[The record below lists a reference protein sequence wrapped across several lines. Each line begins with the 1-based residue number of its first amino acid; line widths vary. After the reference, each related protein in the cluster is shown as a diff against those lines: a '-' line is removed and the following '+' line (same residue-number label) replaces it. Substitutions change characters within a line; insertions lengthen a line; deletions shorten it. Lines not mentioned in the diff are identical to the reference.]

1 MSKFKGEVV
10 FVTPTTSVSDKFK
23 KREVTLKSQDEYPQY
38 VTFQLTQ
45 DKCDLANNLKA
56 GDAVE
61 VSYNLRGRKWE
72 AQDGTIKYFN
82 SIEAWTMSLSS
93 RTEQSPIDNLKKTMD
108 LESSD
113 DLPFWAAGAVRL
125 DEKRDNRNAR

>member
-10 FVTPTTSVSDKFK
+10 FITPTTSVSDKFK

-45 DKCDLANNLKA
+45 DKCDLADNLKT
-56 GDAVE
+56 GEVVE
-61 VSYNLRGRKWE
+61 VNYNLRGRRWG

-93 RTEQSPIDNLKKTMD
+93 KLENSAVDKLRKTFD
-108 LESSD
+108 TTDESSD
-113 DLPFWAAGAVRL
+113 DLPF
-125 DEKRDNRNAR
+125 

>member
-1 MSKFKGEVV
+1 MSI
-10 FVTPTTSVSDKFK
+10 
-23 KREVTLKSQDEYPQY
+23 PQY

-45 DKCDLANNLKA
+45 DKCDLANNLKT
-56 GDAVE
+56 GEVVE

-93 RTEQSPIDNLKKTMD
+93 KVEQAPIDKLTKDMD
-108 LESSD
+108 LESNN
-113 DLPFWAAGAVRL
+113 DLPF
-125 DEKRDNRNAR
+125 

>member
-10 FVTPTTSVSDKFK
+10 LITPTTSVSDKFK
-23 KREVTLKSQDEYPQY
+23 KREITLKSQDEYPQY

-56 GDAVE
+56 GEVVE

-93 RTEQSPIDNLKKTMD
+93 KVEQAPIDKLTKDMD
-108 LESSD
+108 LESNN
-113 DLPFWAAGAVRL
+113 DLPF
-125 DEKRDNRNAR
+125 

>member
-10 FVTPTTSVSDKFK
+10 FITPTTSVSDKFK

-45 DKCDLANNLKA
+45 DKCDLANNLKT
-56 GDAVE
+56 GEVVE
-61 VSYNLRGRKWE
+61 VSYNLRGRRWE

-93 RTEQSPIDNLKKTMD
+93 SQDSGLRIAAFDSKEYLKKKMD
-108 LESSD
+108 LDESSD
-113 DLPFWAAGAVRL
+113 DLPF
-125 DEKRDNRNAR
+125 

>member
-10 FVTPTTSVSDKFK
+10 FITPTTSVSDKFK
-23 KREVTLKSQDEYPQY
+23 KREITLNSQDEYPQY

-45 DKCDLANNLKA
+45 DKCDLANNLKT
-56 GDAVE
+56 GEVVE
-61 VSYNLRGRKWE
+61 VQYNLRGRRWE

-93 RTEQSPIDNLKKTMD
+93 KVANSAVDKLRKTFNTTD
-108 LESSD
+108 ESTD
-113 DLPFWAAGAVRL
+113 DLPF
-125 DEKRDNRNAR
+125 

>member
-10 FVTPTTSVSDKFK
+10 FITPTTSVSDKFK
-23 KREVTLKSQDEYPQY
+23 KREITLKSQDEYPQY

-45 DKCDLANNLKA
+45 DKCDLANNLNT
-56 GDAVE
+56 GEVVE
-61 VSYNLRGRKWE
+61 VQYNLRGRRWE

-93 RTEQSPIDNLKKTMD
+93 RTEQAPIEKLKKTMD
-108 LESSD
+108 LENND
-113 DLPFWAAGAVRL
+113 DLPF
-125 DEKRDNRNAR
+125 

>member
-10 FVTPTTSVSDKFK
+10 FITPTTSVSDKFK

-45 DKCDLANNLKA
+45 DKCDLANNLKT
-56 GDAVE
+56 GEVVE
-61 VSYNLRGRKWE
+61 VQYNLRGRKWE

-93 RTEQSPIDNLKKTMD
+93 KVENSAVDKLRKTLD
-108 LESSD
+108 TTDESTD
-113 DLPFWAAGAVRL
+113 DLPF
-125 DEKRDNRNAR
+125 

>member
-10 FVTPTTSVSDKFK
+10 FITPTTSVSDKFK
-23 KREVTLKSQDEYPQY
+23 KREITLKSQDEYPQY

-56 GDAVE
+56 GEVVE
-61 VSYNLRGRKWE
+61 VSYNLRGRRWE

-93 RTEQSPIDNLKKTMD
+93 KVEQAPIDKLTKDMD
-108 LESSD
+108 LESD
-113 DLPFWAAGAVRL
+113 NDLPF
-125 DEKRDNRNAR
+125 

>member
-10 FVTPTTSVSDKFK
+10 FITPTTSVSDKFK
-23 KREVTLKSQDEYPQY
+23 KREVTLKSQDDYPQY

-45 DKCDLANNLKA
+45 DKCDLANNLKT
-56 GDAVE
+56 GEVVE
-61 VSYNLRGRKWE
+61 VQYNLRGRRWE

-93 RTEQSPIDNLKKTMD
+93 KVENSTVDKLRKTFD
-108 LESSD
+108 TTDESSD
-113 DLPFWAAGAVRL
+113 DLPF
-125 DEKRDNRNAR
+125 

>member
-93 RTEQSPIDNLKKTMD
+93 HTEQSPIDYLKKTMD

-113 DLPFWAAGAVRL
+113 DLPF
-125 DEKRDNRNAR
+125 

>member
-23 KREVTLKSQDEYPQY
+23 KREITLKSTDEYPQY

-45 DKCDLANNLKA
+45 DKCDLANNLKT
-56 GDAVE
+56 GEVVE
-61 VSYNLRGRKWE
+61 VQYNLRGRKWE

-93 RTEQSPIDNLKKTMD
+93 KVENSAVDKLRKTFD
-108 LESSD
+108 TTDESTD
-113 DLPFWAAGAVRL
+113 DLPF
-125 DEKRDNRNAR
+125 

>member
-10 FVTPTTSVSDKFK
+10 FITPTTSVSDKFK
-23 KREVTLKSQDEYPQY
+23 KREVTRKSQDEYPQY

-93 RTEQSPIDNLKKTMD
+93 KVENSAVDKLRKTFD
-108 LESSD
+108 TTDESSD
-113 DLPFWAAGAVRL
+113 DLPF
-125 DEKRDNRNAR
+125 

>member
-45 DKCDLANNLKA
+45 DKCDLANNLKT
-56 GDAVE
+56 GEVVE
-61 VSYNLRGRKWE
+61 VSYNLRGRRWE

-93 RTEQSPIDNLKKTMD
+93 KVENSAVDKLRKTFD
-108 LESSD
+108 TTDESID
-113 DLPFWAAGAVRL
+113 DLPF
-125 DEKRDNRNAR
+125 

>member
-10 FVTPTTSVSDKFK
+10 FITPTTSVSDKFK
-23 KREVTLKSQDEYPQY
+23 KREITLKSQDEYPQY

-45 DKCDLANNLKA
+45 DKCDLANNLKT
-56 GDAVE
+56 GEVVE

-93 RTEQSPIDNLKKTMD
+93 RTEQSSIDKLTKTMD

-113 DLPFWAAGAVRL
+113 DLPF
-125 DEKRDNRNAR
+125 

>member
-10 FVTPTTSVSDKFK
+10 FITPTTSVSDKFK
-23 KREVTLKSQDEYPQY
+23 KREVTLKSTDEYPQY

-93 RTEQSPIDNLKKTMD
+93 KVENSAVDKLRKTFD
-108 LESSD
+108 TTDESSD
-113 DLPFWAAGAVRL
+113 DIPF
-125 DEKRDNRNAR
+125 

>member
-10 FVTPTTSVSDKFK
+10 FITPTTSVSDKFK
-23 KREVTLKSQDEYPQY
+23 KREVTLKSDGEYPQY

-93 RTEQSPIDNLKKTMD
+93 KTEQAPIEKLKKTMD

-113 DLPFWAAGAVRL
+113 DLPF
-125 DEKRDNRNAR
+125 

>member
-45 DKCDLANNLKA
+45 DKCDLANNLQA
-56 GDAVE
+56 GEVVE
-61 VSYNLRGRKWE
+61 VQYNLRGRKWE

-93 RTEQSPIDNLKKTMD
+93 KVEQAPIDKLTKDLD

-113 DLPFWAAGAVRL
+113 DLPF
-125 DEKRDNRNAR
+125 

>member
-10 FVTPTTSVSDKFK
+10 FITPTTSVNDKFK

-45 DKCDLANNLKA
+45 DKCDLANNLQA
-56 GDAVE
+56 GEVVE
-61 VSYNLRGRKWE
+61 VQYNLRGRRWE

-82 SIEAWTMSLSS
+82 TIEAWTMSLTSS
-93 RTEQSPIDNLKKTMD
+93 APVQNKLVNNKAPKNE
-108 LESSD
+108 ESD
-113 DLPFWAAGAVRL
+113 DLPF
-125 DEKRDNRNAR
+125 

>member
-23 KREVTLKSQDEYPQY
+23 KREITLKSQDEYPQY

-45 DKCDLANNLKA
+45 DKCDLANNLKS
-56 GDAVE
+56 GEMVE
-61 VSYNLRGRKWE
+61 VQYNLRGRRWE

-93 RTEQSPIDNLKKTMD
+93 KVENSAVDKLRKTFD
-108 LESSD
+108 TTDESSD
-113 DLPFWAAGAVRL
+113 DLPF
-125 DEKRDNRNAR
+125 

>member
-45 DKCDLANNLKA
+45 DKCDLANNLKT

-93 RTEQSPIDNLKKTMD
+93 KIENSAVDKLRKTFD
-108 LESSD
+108 TTDESSD
-113 DLPFWAAGAVRL
+113 DLPF
-125 DEKRDNRNAR
+125 

>member
-45 DKCDLANNLKA
+45 DKCDLANNLKT
-56 GDAVE
+56 GEVVE

-93 RTEQSPIDNLKKTMD
+93 KTEQAPIDKLTKDLD

-113 DLPFWAAGAVRL
+113 NLPF
-125 DEKRDNRNAR
+125 

>member
-10 FVTPTTSVSDKFK
+10 FITPTTSVSDKFK

-93 RTEQSPIDNLKKTMD
+93 RTEKSPIDKLTKTMD

-113 DLPFWAAGAVRL
+113 DLPF
-125 DEKRDNRNAR
+125 

>member
-10 FVTPTTSVSDKFK
+10 FITPTTSVNDKFK

-45 DKCDLANNLKA
+45 DKCDLANNLQA
-56 GDAVE
+56 GEVVE
-61 VSYNLRGRKWE
+61 VQYNLRGRRWE

-93 RTEQSPIDNLKKTMD
+93 RTEQAPIEKLKKTMD

-113 DLPFWAAGAVRL
+113 DLPF
-125 DEKRDNRNAR
+125 

>member
-10 FVTPTTSVSDKFK
+10 FITPTTSVSDKFK

-45 DKCDLANNLKA
+45 DKCDLANNLKT
-56 GDAVE
+56 GEVVE
-61 VSYNLRGRKWE
+61 VSYNLRGRRWE

-93 RTEQSPIDNLKKTMD
+93 KVENSAVDKLRKTFD
-108 LESSD
+108 TTDESSD
-113 DLPFWAAGAVRL
+113 DLPF
-125 DEKRDNRNAR
+125 

>member
-10 FVTPTTSVSDKFK
+10 FITPTTSVSDKFK
-23 KREVTLKSQDEYPQY
+23 KREITLKSQDEYPQY

-45 DKCDLANNLKA
+45 DKCDLANNLKT
-56 GDAVE
+56 GEVVE

-93 RTEQSPIDNLKKTMD
+93 KVEQAPIDKLTKDMD

-113 DLPFWAAGAVRL
+113 DLPF
-125 DEKRDNRNAR
+125 